1 MSAAISSIRDAIRCY
16 EGTTDPQWRSMWAAK
31 IRAVG
36 RDCPEAA
43 PWAEAF
49 ELCVAFNAEQERAC
63 AAWMAEVQEE
73 GLASSALRQQGP
85 DEISLCSQRRE
96 AMRDAILGA
105 FNGRTFAELETM
117 TPAERF
123 ADGIVPKWLQRS
135 WLGNSSKDA
144 GGARTRL
151 DRELA

>member
-1 MSAAISSIRDAIRCY
+1 MSAAISSIREAIRCY

-63 AAWMAEVQEE
+63 AAWMAEVQE
-73 GLASSALRQQGP
+73 RP
-85 DEISLCSQRRE
+85 DEVSLCSQRRE

-105 FNGRTFAELETM
+105 FNCRTFAELETM

-135 WLGNSSKDA
+135 WLGESSKEA

-151 DRELA
+151 DSELA

>member
-1 MSAAISSIRDAIRCY
+1 MSVAISSIREAIRCY
-16 EGTTDPQWRSMWAAK
+16 EGTMDPQWLSLWAAK

-49 ELCVAFNAEQERAC
+49 ELCVAYNVEQERAC
-63 AAWMAEVQEE
+63 AAWMA
-73 GLASSALRQQGP
+73 S
-85 DEISLCSQRRE
+85 DEISLCSQRE
-96 AMRDAILGA
+96 AMRDAIIGA
-105 FNGRTFAELETM
+105 FNCRTFAELDAM

-135 WLGNSSKDA
+135 WNGESSKGA